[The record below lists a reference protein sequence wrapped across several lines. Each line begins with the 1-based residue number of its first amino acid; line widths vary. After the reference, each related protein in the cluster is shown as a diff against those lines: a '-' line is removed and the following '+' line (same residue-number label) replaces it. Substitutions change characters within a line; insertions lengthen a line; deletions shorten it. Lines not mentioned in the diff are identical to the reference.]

1 MKTAMPNGFFQKPL
15 KVRILRGFVLA
26 AALSLLAI
34 FTPTPYHLNAPG
46 RAEAVGPMV
55 NIEAK
60 TYPSKGEFLLPTVVS
75 ERATVLYVL
84 YSLIDP
90 NASLTAEASDEPQ
103 AQSPD
108 SDDRQM
114 GLSQYLATVVAFESL
129 GYDLAGESRGLL
141 IVRSDPDSPNREVV
155 QPGDILTS
163 VDGAEIKSFENLR
176 DALSKQSPGKLQAVL
191 QRDGTPLNRD
201 LAVYES
207 NHRNILGLFL
217 RPGFS
222 TEFPFTVT
230 FDAGHTSG
238 ASGGLVF
245 ALEIYNRLTP
255 EDITKGRRIAATGTL
270 DAQGRVGPIG
280 GVNLKMIG
288 AKQAGA
294 EVILIPKS
302 NMNDVSGLP
311 EEVQVIPVESF
322 KQALDAL
329 AKS

>member
-1 MKTAMPNGFFQKPL
+1 
-15 KVRILRGFVLA
+15 
-26 AALSLLAI
+26 
-34 FTPTPYHLNAPG
+34 
-46 RAEAVGPMV
+46 MV
-55 NIEAK
+55 NIKAK

-84 YSLIDP
+84 YSLLDP
-90 NASLTAEASDEPQ
+90 NASLTAEPSDEPQ

-108 SDDRQM
+108 PDERQM

-129 GYDLAGESRGLL
+129 GYNLTGESRGLL
-141 IVRSDPDSPNREVV
+141 IVRSDPDSPNRDLVR
-155 QPGDILTS
+155 PGDILTS
-163 VDGAEIKSFENLR
+163 AGGAEIKSFKNLR
-176 DALSKQSPGKLQAVL
+176 DVLTDRTPGKLQAVL
-191 QRDGTPLNRD
+191 QRKGGPVNSELE
-201 LAVYES
+201 VYRS
-207 NHRNILGLFL
+207 GDRNILGLFL
-217 RPGFS
+217 RPDFS
-222 TEFPFTVT
+222 TEFPFPVT

-270 DAQGRVGPIG
+270 DARGRVGPIE

-302 NMNDVSGLP
+302 NVNDVSELP
-311 EEVQVIPVESF
+311 EEVEVIPVDSF

-329 AKS
+329 ADS